1 MKTIILI
8 ILGVLLI
15 SVIVRAIWVNSVKTN
30 YSDSE
35 SETDIDYNVPEDE
48 SLPIQEGFD
57 QKFDPSTV
65 VIEVENATE
74 TPVEVVESFDDDETP
89 QLD

>member
-15 SVIVRAIWVNSVKTN
+15 IVGVRAIWINSVKPN

-35 SETDIDYNVPEDE
+35 SETDIDYDVPEDE
-48 SLPIQEGFD
+48 SLPIKEGFD

-65 VIEVENATE
+65 EIEVENATE
-74 TPVEVVESFDDDETP
+74 TPVEVVESSDDDETP